1 VVIGDRASLGNAV
14 LVVREMQEGRVSR
27 VGLKLR

>member
-1 VVIGDRASLGNAV
+1 VVGDRASLGSAV
-14 LVVREMQEGRVSR
+14 LVVREIQDGRVSR